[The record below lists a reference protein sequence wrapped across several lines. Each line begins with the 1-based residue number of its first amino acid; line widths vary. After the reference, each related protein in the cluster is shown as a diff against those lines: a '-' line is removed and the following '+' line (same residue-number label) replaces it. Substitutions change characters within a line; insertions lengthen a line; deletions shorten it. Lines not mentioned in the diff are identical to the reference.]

1 MATIHQIAD
10 HKPKHRRPPSSL
22 PSLSFPGND
31 VISEPAIPIESYAR
45 ALLAA
50 GASASVMDAIN
61 EPELASAM
69 RALTREDKRTIL
81 SWPRRNPMASPA

>member
-1 MATIHQIAD
+1 
-10 HKPKHRRPPSSL
+10 
-22 PSLSFPGND
+22 
-31 VISEPAIPIESYAR
+31 
-45 ALLAA
+45 
-50 GASASVMDAIN
+50 MDAIG